1 MTHTTSKKTIF
12 SLPPALKY
20 PAYRDYWLGTLASV
34 SGFQIFQFGQIW
46 LVHELTHSPLFL
58 GYLGLANAI
67 PAIVLNLFGG
77 VFADMFDKRQLIRYC
92 QLVTSFLILLLAIMT
107 AMDAVHVY
115 YVLIIAFLGGAVN
128 AFDQP
133 ARQALYPHLI
143 DRRVMVSAVALNSAI
158 WQGTRVI
165 APAVAGLTIATLG
178 THNAFFIAAAGFLTM
193 ALVISIL
200 DIPDIERGGSGNP
213 LYDMREGVEFIARN
227 SIFSFLMG
235 MTFFNSFFGMAYIF
249 IMPVFAVD
257 ILKVGADG
265 QGMLLAAS
273 GLGAVV
279 TTMLLGSIS
288 STAGR
293 GLMMIGGAVGF
304 GLSLILFS
312 ITSEFHGSFTLALS
326 LMFVLGIANSVYM
339 ISIMSTLQV
348 MVPNRMRGRVMGFYG
363 MTWSLM
369 PLGGMWSGSVA
380 NYLGAPFAVSIGGLA
395 IIAFA
400 VGPAALNNKV
410 RNIGNILSNF
420 QQESRD
426 NTNVRGTITIGK
438 V

>member
-1 MTHTTSKKTIF
+1 
-12 SLPPALKY
+12 
-20 PAYRDYWLGTLASV
+20 
-34 SGFQIFQFGQIW
+34 
-46 LVHELTHSPLFL
+46 
-58 GYLGLANAI
+58 
-67 PAIVLNLFGG
+67 
-77 VFADMFDKRQLIRYC
+77 
-92 QLVTSFLILLLAIMT
+92 
-107 AMDAVHVY
+107 
-115 YVLIIAFLGGAVN
+115 
-128 AFDQP
+128 
-133 ARQALYPHLI
+133 
-143 DRRVMVSAVALNSAI
+143 
-158 WQGTRVI
+158 
-165 APAVAGLTIATLG
+165 
-178 THNAFFIAAAGFLTM
+178 
-193 ALVISIL
+193 
-200 DIPDIERGGSGNP
+200 
-213 LYDMREGVEFIARN
+213 
-227 SIFSFLMG
+227 
-235 MTFFNSFFGMAYIF
+235 
-249 IMPVFAVD
+249 
-257 ILKVGADG
+257 
-265 QGMLLAAS
+265 
-273 GLGAVV
+273 
-279 TTMLLGSIS
+279 
-288 STAGR
+288 
-293 GLMMIGGAVGF
+293 MIGGAVGF

-426 NTNVRGTITIGK
+426 NTNVRGTIPIGK